1 MTHNTDMRIRHF
13 IATLVIFL
21 TIGASARPVRP
32 GHFVAT
38 QPDGSTFTAVC
49 IGDEFL
55 KIIKT
60 TQGHTIVKDSDGWW
74 CYATYNAD
82 GSRYSSGERVGSN
95 VSSDIL
101 SSSLDIPYEA
111 LTANAAAKRAV
122 AQNEDENILK
132 RTLKAQGARL
142 MAEGEAIV
150 KHGLVILAQYQDVKF
165 RSGHKEDKFVA
176 LLTEKG
182 YSDNGATG
190 SAKDYFDSQFGG
202 MFEFE
207 FEVSPIVTLDNRR
220 AYYGQ
225 NDRYGNDLRPAEM
238 VAEACQLAHDAGIS
252 FAKYDDDG
260 DGYVDNVFVLFAG
273 EDEADNP
280 TKDADCIWSHS
291 WYVKSGADIDL
302 ELDEK
307 IIDQYACTS
316 ELMAGDMLTGIGTFC
331 HEFAHTLGLPDLYDT
346 DYEQTGGWAAGM
358 WNSTSLMDGGNQN
371 NWYNTPPYFNAIERE
386 LLGLS
391 EPIMIE
397 RNGSHTLRPIN
408 ENGQYY
414 KIAPEIPTEYYLI
427 ECRSNDGWDAHIGGS
442 GMLVYHVEKNKPGTW
457 KQNKVN
463 VNPDYQHADLIE
475 ADGREDNLTPNNYF
489 QSIQNISSIFFPY
502 ANVTELTP
510 DSDPGI
516 KFWRGGAVDT
526 RITDIEYKDGV
537 VTFVVSG
544 LKGEAPPTP
553 KNLKADPYMDA
564 AIITFESDRPYDGEA
579 KVTWGKVDGKAETLT
594 VMPYETGK
602 YSITLEGLT
611 SGNKT
616 YTISVCFESEGMES
630 PSKKASF
637 MTSKAA
643 PISWPYIHLGKNV
656 NKDGTFNTG
665 AKIPMRVYNA
675 SSAEAIEWE
684 FNGEAVRPA
693 GDGYFTITEGGTL
706 RATVYWSDG
715 GTDTVEKQIILSE

>member
-1 MTHNTDMRIRHF
+1 MTHNTDMRIRRF

-95 VSSDIL
+95 VSSNIL

-132 RTLKAQGARL
+132 RTMKAQGARL

-280 TKDADCIWSHS
+280 TKDADCIW
-291 WYVKSGADIDL
+291 
-302 ELDEK
+302 
-307 IIDQYACTS
+307 
-316 ELMAGDMLTGIGTFC
+316 
-331 HEFAHTLGLPDLYDT
+331 
-346 DYEQTGGWAAGM
+346 
-358 WNSTSLMDGGNQN
+358 
-371 NWYNTPPYFNAIERE
+371 
-386 LLGLS
+386 
-391 EPIMIE
+391 
-397 RNGSHTLRPIN
+397 
-408 ENGQYY
+408 
-414 KIAPEIPTEYYLI
+414 
-427 ECRSNDGWDAHIGGS
+427 
-442 GMLVYHVEKNKPGTW
+442 
-457 KQNKVN
+457 
-463 VNPDYQHADLIE
+463 
-475 ADGREDNLTPNNYF
+475 
-489 QSIQNISSIFFPY
+489 
-502 ANVTELTP
+502 
-510 DSDPGI
+510 
-516 KFWRGGAVDT
+516 
-526 RITDIEYKDGV
+526 
-537 VTFVVSG
+537 
-544 LKGEAPPTP
+544 
-553 KNLKADPYMDA
+553 
-564 AIITFESDRPYDGEA
+564 
-579 KVTWGKVDGKAETLT
+579 
-594 VMPYETGK
+594 
-602 YSITLEGLT
+602 
-611 SGNKT
+611 
-616 YTISVCFESEGMES
+616 
-630 PSKKASF
+630 
-637 MTSKAA
+637 
-643 PISWPYIHLGKNV
+643 
-656 NKDGTFNTG
+656 
-665 AKIPMRVYNA
+665 
-675 SSAEAIEWE
+675 
-684 FNGEAVRPA
+684 
-693 GDGYFTITEGGTL
+693 
-706 RATVYWSDG
+706 
-715 GTDTVEKQIILSE
+715 